1 MGLIHTHTYTQ
12 CECSSSSSI
21 PVMFWLCSTTFGN
34 FNIHSNVVLSESS
47 LVFFPAHIVLK
58 RCLNKMCCLRH
69 EQIILKYSQISSF
82 SLRYI
87 DGCVLCRMLSNKRR

>member
-47 LVFFPAHIVLK
+47 LVFFSCTYCLETVFKQNVLP
-58 RCLNKMCCLRH
+58 
-69 EQIILKYSQISSF
+69 SS
-82 SLRYI
+82 
-87 DGCVLCRMLSNKRR
+87 